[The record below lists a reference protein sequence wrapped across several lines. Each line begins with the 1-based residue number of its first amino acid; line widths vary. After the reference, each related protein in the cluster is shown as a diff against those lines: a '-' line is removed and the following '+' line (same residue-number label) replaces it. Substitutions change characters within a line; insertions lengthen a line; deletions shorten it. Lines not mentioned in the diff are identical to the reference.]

1 MKLLN
6 STKEITVKKMY
17 TNKPDAIT
25 ENEQPVIKEQDD
37 KKKIKTLED
46 EVRQLKEQI
55 SKLISAQQLNSRQI
69 RRQNTDIHN
78 VTTAIRNHK

>member
-1 MKLLN
+1 
-6 STKEITVKKMY
+6 MY
-17 TNKPDAIT
+17 TNKPVVIT
-25 ENEQPVIKEQDD
+25 ETNQPVIKEQDD

-55 SKLISAQQLNSRQI
+55 NKMASVLQLNSRQI

-78 VTTAIRNHK
+78 VTTSIRNR

>member
-1 MKLLN
+1 MKSLN

-17 TNKPDAIT
+17 TNKPAVIT
-25 ENEQPVIKEQDD
+25 ETNQPVIKEQDD

-46 EVRQLKEQI
+46 DVRQLKEQV
-55 SKLISAQQLNSRQI
+55 SKMASALALNSRQI

-78 VTTAIRNHK
+78 VNTVLRNR

>member
-78 VTTAIRNHK
+78 VTTAIRNR